1 MCPSQHSIHHPD
13 HAEDALSSGLAD
25 LRFKCPDEARTID
38 TERRERIIRRVR
50 TAPPGSVPATEIDS
64 EHERSW
70 DGDDFDDETITPNGS
85 EAPAGQQDDRERTI
99 LGPVITDSR

>member
-1 MCPSQHSIHHPD
+1 MCPSQHSIPPPSQ
-13 HAEDALSSGLAD
+13 AENTLSSGLGD
-25 LRFKCPDEARTID
+25 LRFKYPDEARTID

-70 DGDDFDDETITPNGS
+70 DGDDFDDETIMPNGS
-85 EAPAGQQDDRERTI
+85 EVPAGQQDEKERTI